1 MLDTLRKTGFQ
12 VSEGLTAP
20 KSRKPPRPPQASVPK
35 HHRVPPTAPSEHHD
49 SRRRIAALERRALAL
64 EAELAT
70 RKVTEQDLRESR
82 EAQARLVAI
91 VESSHDAIVS
101 QTIDGLISTWNR
113 RAEQIF
119 GYSVSEAV
127 GQPITKLL
135 IPDDRWQEEDAVQ
148 HRIRRGEIIDRFETV
163 RRTKGGRMIDISLT
177 VSPIRNEAGIVV
189 GAAKIIRDITDH
201 KRAERERTKLVESLQ
216 AAHKEAERALEI
228 KDQFLAVVSHELR
241 SPLNAIVG
249 WTHLLK
255 TGGLDAEGTRRAI
268 ETISRNAS
276 IQNQLIADLLDV
288 QRLASGKLRL
298 DVGTVDLALV
308 IEAALDTV
316 RPAAH
321 AKQIALGASLGEVT
335 SIPGD
340 PNRIQ
345 QIVWNLLSNAIKF
358 TPDGGAVRVR
368 VVAHASFVDVL
379 VDDTGIGI
387 KPEFLPY
394 IFERVRQDASTRRK
408 GGLGLGLAI
417 VRHLAELHGGTVRA
431 ANRADGSGAVLRV
444 RLPRG
449 QEARINALVSP
460 EASGSADVTGQHAM
474 ASLHGAR
481 ILIVDDERDAREDL
495 ALVLSHCGAD
505 VTVAVSV
512 RDAMKHISRQP
523 PDVILSD
530 IFMPDEDGFSLI
542 RQIRSLPD
550 DQGGLVPAI
559 ALTGAATRKDREQAL
574 QAGFQAHVPKPVEP
588 TELVAIVASLTERKP
603 TE

>member
-1 MLDTLRKTGFQ
+1 MSKAHLRFRRLGAASHPSVDLQSQIVPCETPLVRDAHLRPLPDRTTSGASWIADPGPRDYLGFQPPLASRGMLDTLRKTGFQ

-163 RRTKGGRMIDISLT
+163 RRTKRGRMIDISLT

-255 TGGLDAEGTRRAI
+255 TGSVWLRESCGWMSARST
-268 ETISRNAS
+268 SRS
-276 IQNQLIADLLDV
+276 
-288 QRLASGKLRL
+288 
-298 DVGTVDLALV
+298 
-308 IEAALDTV
+308 
-316 RPAAH
+316 
-321 AKQIALGASLGEVT
+321 
-335 SIPGD
+335 
-340 PNRIQ
+340 
-345 QIVWNLLSNAIKF
+345 
-358 TPDGGAVRVR
+358 
-368 VVAHASFVDVL
+368 
-379 VDDTGIGI
+379 
-387 KPEFLPY
+387 
-394 IFERVRQDASTRRK
+394 
-408 GGLGLGLAI
+408 
-417 VRHLAELHGGTVRA
+417 
-431 ANRADGSGAVLRV
+431 
-444 RLPRG
+444 
-449 QEARINALVSP
+449 
-460 EASGSADVTGQHAM
+460 
-474 ASLHGAR
+474 
-481 ILIVDDERDAREDL
+481 
-495 ALVLSHCGAD
+495 
-505 VTVAVSV
+505 
-512 RDAMKHISRQP
+512 
-523 PDVILSD
+523 
-530 IFMPDEDGFSLI
+530 
-542 RQIRSLPD
+542 
-550 DQGGLVPAI
+550 
-559 ALTGAATRKDREQAL
+559 
-574 QAGFQAHVPKPVEP
+574 
-588 TELVAIVASLTERKP
+588 
-603 TE
+603 